1 MRTIH
6 SNSLILPPLSIAI
19 LVSSYSIGFTK
30 SERMSTRIKS
40 YVHGNTGF
48 SRRLEAGPGTA
59 LQRSLTAAT
68 ADEQED

>member
-40 YVHGNTGF
+40 YVHGNTVSFQVFGGWPKYY
-48 SRRLEAGPGTA
+48 STKESNCRY
-59 LQRSLTAAT
+59 S
-68 ADEQED
+68 